1 MLKKGMQ
8 ARASKV
14 RVEETKVVV
23 PDGVGSKLEEEE
35 MGREVRYAKNSVGA
49 KLVFVV
55 RIREPNGMPRNVK
68 KALTTLRLKSVNE
81 GVFCCYDNSTRKKLQ
96 LVEPWVTYGIP
107 SKVMVADLIRRRG
120 HGWIDGERIPLK
132 DNTIV
137 ENALGEK
144 TNGAVICVDDLIHE
158 LYSVGDEFAKVKS
171 FLWTFQLAAPR
182 SKFQKE
188 KLDFKDGG
196 DYGDRGEMM
205 DDLIRQML

>member
-1 MLKKGMQ
+1 MQ

-14 RVEETKVVV
+14 REEVTEMVVT
-23 PDGVGSKLEEEE
+23 DGVAAGREEEE
-35 MGREVRYAKNSVGA
+35 DLRREVTYAKNSVGA

-55 RIREPNGMPRNVK
+55 RIRDPVGMPKNVK

-81 GVFCCYDNSTRKKLQ
+81 GVFCRYNPSNKKKLQ
-96 LVEPWVTYGIP
+96 LLEPWVTYGVP
-107 SKVMVADLIRRRG
+107 SKAIITDLIRRRG
-120 HGWIDGERIPLK
+120 HGWINGKRIPLS

-144 TNGAVICVDDLIHE
+144 TDGGVICVDDLVHE
-158 LYSVGDEFAKVKS
+158 LHSVGDEFGRVTK
-171 FLWTFQLAAPR
+171 FLWTFQLAAPK

-188 KLDFKDGG
+188 KLNFKDGG
-196 DYGDRGEMM
+196 DYGDRGEQM